1 MRMTVMIAVTAFGL
15 TLSGPR
21 TERWDSTGTWPILA
35 LTFAHDG
42 DQTSARPASRPCQ
55 ARARSA
61 ETGRDVTSTPS
72 GSTQATI
79 AQVAWISGTW
89 IGTAGNITVE
99 ERWTPTA
106 GGSMLGIGRTLRNGA
121 MASFEFL
128 CIAERDGSLVYTAM
142 PNARTPPT
150 DFMLTAITADSA
162 TFENPAHDFPKR
174 VRYSRRADGTLETT
188 ISGDA
193 NQPKESFVLAR
204 EAVK

>member
-15 TLSGPR
+15 TLPGPR
-21 TERWDSTGTWPILA
+21 AERRDSSGTWPMLA
-35 LTFAHDG
+35 LTFAPDG
-42 DQTSARPASRPCQ
+42 DQASARPATRPCQ
-55 ARARSA
+55 PRANSA
-61 ETGRDVTSTPS
+61 EGRDATSSPP
-72 GSTQATI
+72 GAQATI

-174 VRYSRRADGTLETT
+174 VRYSRRADGALETSV
-188 ISGDA
+188 SGDA
-193 NQPKESFVLAR
+193 NQPKESFVLTR
-204 EAVK
+204 EVAK

>member
-1 MRMTVMIAVTAFGL
+1 MRMTVTIAVTAFGL
-15 TLSGPR
+15 ALPGPR
-21 TERWDSTGTWPILA
+21 TERSDSTGTWPMLA

-42 DQTSARPASRPCQ
+42 AQTGARPATRPCQ
-55 ARARSA
+55 PRAKPA
-61 ETGRDVTSTPS
+61 EASRDPASTPA
-72 GSTQATI
+72 GAAQATI

-89 IGTAGNITVE
+89 IGSAGNVTVE

-121 MASFEFL
+121 MAGFEFL

-142 PNARTPPT
+142 PNARTPLT

-174 VRYSRRADGTLETT
+174 VRYSRRADGALETT

-193 NQPKESFVLAR
+193 NQPKESFVLTR
-204 EAVK
+204 EAAK

>member
-1 MRMTVMIAVTAFGL
+1 MRMTVMIAAATFGL
-15 TLSGPR
+15 TVPGPWGQR
-21 TERWDSTGTWPILA
+21 RDSTGTWPMLA

-42 DQTSARPASRPCQ
+42 DQTSARPAARPCQ
-55 ARARSA
+55 PRAKSA
-61 ETGRDVTSTPS
+61 EGRDATSSPS
-72 GSTQATI
+72 GAQATI

-89 IGTAGNITVE
+89 IGSAGNVTVE
-99 ERWTPTA
+99 ERWTSTA

-142 PNARTPPT
+142 PNARTPAT

-162 TFENPAHDFPKR
+162 TFENPSHEFPKR

-193 NQPKESFVLAR
+193 NQPTESFVLTR
-204 EAVK
+204 EVAK